1 MRAKSPIK
9 ATFFFAFYFFAAL
22 CLGSCGNFTRET
34 YAPNDAAARLTL
46 DGVENFARIDGVL
59 YRGAQPEDYA
69 YNELRNVGVAIVV
82 DFRHEPSEIASE
94 KRAVEANGM
103 QFVSLP
109 WTSRPGPIHDQV
121 VAFLSLIRRNS
132 GKKIFV
138 HCARGADRTGLMVA
152 LYRIT
157 FDHWSAEEAV
167 KEMESFHYHSILL
180 PNLAR
185 YVRAYPSELSADPP
199 LRAIEPANGA
209 TVNQR

>member
-1 MRAKSPIK
+1 MRKKLSRANLLI
-9 ATFFFAFYFFAAL
+9 FFAAL
-22 CLGSCGNFTRET
+22 SLTSCRNAAQET
-34 YAPNDAAARLTL
+34 PAPSDAAARLTL

-69 YNELRNVGVAIVV
+69 YNELRNAGIAVVV
-82 DFRHEPSEIASE
+82 DFRHEPDEIASE
-94 KRAVEANGM
+94 KIAVEANGM

-109 WTSRPGPIHDQV
+109 WTSRQGPIRSEILE
-121 VAFLSLIRRNS
+121 FLNLVKRDS

-157 FDHWSAEEAV
+157 FDRWSADEAV
-167 KEMESFHYHSILL
+167 EEMKSFRYHSFLL

-185 YVRAYPSELSADPP
+185 YVRAYPSELSSDPA
-199 LRAIEPANGA
+199 LRAIAQENRA
-209 TVNQR
+209 TPGQR